1 MGTLIGHSNETSV
14 TFCGTETYALV
25 DSGSQVTT
33 ISEDFFNSLSPTPRV
48 VPLSALKLNLEGPD
62 GRKLPYLS
70 CILARIIV
78 PFCSEP
84 ITVLALVVL
93 NTRYN
98 SQVPVLIGTNVSEKV
113 KEKCPAD
120 KVSEIPTPWNNAF
133 LSLQNGF
140 VGFVKSTNKRDIKIQ
155 PLHTVTFSGLVRKE
169 KDVETAVIENT
180 ETASSRIGV
189 CPRVVALNSP
199 GQNQRVP
206 VRIFNMSA
214 KVITVKPHTPLC
226 QLQEVKVLRHADHGF
241 EDTEDIATV
250 STQTIDNNKASLP
263 DGISLENTDL
273 NEKEKER
280 ATHLFQKWDSV
291 FSKSLADMG
300 HTKLVEHKIKLSTE
314 EPFKDPY
321 RRIPPGLI
329 EEVREHL
336 HEMLDAGAIRN
347 SESPYSSNVVIVR
360 KKDGSIRF
368 CVDFRKLNSRTI
380 QDAYAI
386 PRKEDSLHLL
396 AGVKYF
402 SKLDLRSGYWQVE
415 VAEEDKCKTAF
426 QAGTL
431 GFFEFNRMPFG
442 LCNAPATFQR
452 LMERC
457 MGDMNLRDC
466 LIYLDD
472 IVVFSSTFEEHIER
486 LESVFP
492 RLLTNNLKLKASKCE
507 FFCREVTYLG
517 HVVSQEGIRTD
528 PSKIEAVLNW
538 PEPKTVKEVRKFL
551 GFTSYYRRFVKG
563 YASIVRP
570 LNDLLIGHPTNK
582 KAKKGKKPKSKPN
595 CISMGTGT
603 TGSFSDHH

>member
-14 TFCGTETYALV
+14 TFCETETYALI

-48 VPLSALKLNLEGPD
+48 VPLSELKLNLEGPD

-78 PFCSEP
+78 PFCSVP
-84 ITVLALVVL
+84 ITVLALVVP

-98 SQVPVLIGTNVSEKV
+98 SQVPVLIGTNVIEKV

-120 KVSEIPTPWNNAF
+120 NVSEIPTQWNNAF

-169 KDVETAVIENT
+169 KDVETAVTENT

-189 CPRVVALNSP
+189 CPRVVALDSP
-199 GQNQRVP
+199 GQNQHVP
-206 VRIFNMSA
+206 VRIFNMLA

-226 QLQEVKVLRHADHGF
+226 QLQEVKVLRHAYHGF
-241 EDTEDIATV
+241 KDTDDIATV
-250 STQTIDNNKASLP
+250 STQTIDDNKASLP
-263 DGISLENTDL
+263 DGISLENADL

-314 EPFKDPY
+314 ESFKDPY

-336 HEMLDAGAIRN
+336 REMLDAGAIRN

-386 PRKEDSLHLL
+386 P
-396 AGVKYF
+396 A
-402 SKLDLRSGYWQVE
+402 
-415 VAEEDKCKTAF
+415 
-426 QAGTL
+426 
-431 GFFEFNRMPFG
+431 
-442 LCNAPATFQR
+442 
-452 LMERC
+452 
-457 MGDMNLRDC
+457 
-466 LIYLDD
+466 
-472 IVVFSSTFEEHIER
+472 
-486 LESVFP
+486 
-492 RLLTNNLKLKASKCE
+492 
-507 FFCREVTYLG
+507 
-517 HVVSQEGIRTD
+517 
-528 PSKIEAVLNW
+528 
-538 PEPKTVKEVRKFL
+538 
-551 GFTSYYRRFVKG
+551 
-563 YASIVRP
+563 
-570 LNDLLIGHPTNK
+570 
-582 KAKKGKKPKSKPN
+582 
-595 CISMGTGT
+595 
-603 TGSFSDHH
+603 